1 MVKKIDEYRKQNK
14 DKMIVG
20 FCLELKS
27 LQEFISKDLDLFIS
41 FIEENENFFN
51 NLDIRNFTT
60 GIENMKC
67 FFDNFTDLIYNDV
80 DKDDKYM
87 AYHRDF
93 Y

>member
-1 MVKKIDEYRKQNK
+1 MGKKLNQYKEQNK
-14 DKMIVG
+14 EKMIIG

-41 FIEENENFFN
+41 FIEDNENFFN

-60 GIENMKC
+60 GIENIKN
-67 FFDNFTDLIYNDV
+67 FFDNFTDLIYNDI
-80 DKDDKYM
+80 DKYDKYM
-87 AYHRDF
+87 AYHKDF